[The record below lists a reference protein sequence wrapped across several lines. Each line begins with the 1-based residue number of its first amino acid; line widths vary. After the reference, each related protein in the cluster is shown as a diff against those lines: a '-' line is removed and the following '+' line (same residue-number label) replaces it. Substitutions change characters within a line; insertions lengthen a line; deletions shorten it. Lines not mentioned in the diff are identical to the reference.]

1 MPKVKL
7 KDLTRKLNGQKGGR
21 PNSSTQGGDYQCS
34 SDDRDTDEEFF
45 CGSQPRRVDNSSSS
59 FIMTL
64 LMLQMVID
72 AASSCDCNYPNYKID
87 VASYKGF
94 NCHLVIN
101 CKCGNQKRIWAAPEN
116 FDEACLLACK
126 LSGIKQGQIQDFM
139 TFMNFG
145 YENDKGQTFTV
156 NVYGPRL
163 TTLSQ
168 DLDIKLDT
176 MKKKDEL
183 DIFNQIL
190 RSQDT
195 KVVHVSTDGMYPIRN
210 NSGICVSSV
219 MGSINGEQKIICE
232 YKNGILLKIFII
244 CTGPNEVFWVQMRY
258 GRTKLGKYFIR
269 THEILH
275 LNPMIIASRFRV
287 RSK

>member
-1 MPKVKL
+1 MNPWVKNLGSLLEIRGGPPFVLSVYIRTGCTENSKMPKVK
-7 KDLTRKLNGQKGGR
+7 KKHSINRLNGRNGGR
-21 PNSSTQGGDYQCS
+21 PKTSNQHDYQDS
-34 SDDRDTDEEFF
+34 SDDKDTDEEFI
-45 CGSQPRRVDNSSSS
+45 CGSQPRRVDNSSST

-72 AASSCDCNYPNYKID
+72 AASSCDCNFPNYKVD

-94 NCHLVIN
+94 NCHLVLI
-101 CKCGNQKRIWAAPEN
+101 CKCGNQKRIWAAPGN

-176 MKKKDEL
+176 MKKKDES
-183 DIFNQIL
+183 DMFNQIL
-190 RSQDT
+190 GSKDT

-219 MGSINGEQKIICE
+219 MSSINGEQKMIC
-232 YKNGILLKIFII
+232 K
-244 CTGPNEVFWVQMRY
+244 
-258 GRTKLGKYFIR
+258 
-269 THEILH
+269 
-275 LNPMIIASRFRV
+275 
-287 RSK
+287 